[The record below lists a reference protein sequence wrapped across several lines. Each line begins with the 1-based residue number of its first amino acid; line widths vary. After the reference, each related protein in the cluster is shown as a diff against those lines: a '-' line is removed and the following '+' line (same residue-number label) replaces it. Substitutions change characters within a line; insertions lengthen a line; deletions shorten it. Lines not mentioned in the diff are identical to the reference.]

1 MNFYRMRTLA
11 GEIGVTQIDFNED
24 SGFIDFTLNADLEVR
39 EMLLDNLESIYKKDL
54 KVTSSGIRV
63 MALAKARTEVA
74 LAQAVNALKRMNEAL
89 PPFIKFL

>member
-1 MNFYRMRTLA
+1 
-11 GEIGVTQIDFNED
+11 
-24 SGFIDFTLNADLEVR
+24 
-39 EMLLDNLESIYKKDL
+39 
-54 KVTSSGIRV
+54 